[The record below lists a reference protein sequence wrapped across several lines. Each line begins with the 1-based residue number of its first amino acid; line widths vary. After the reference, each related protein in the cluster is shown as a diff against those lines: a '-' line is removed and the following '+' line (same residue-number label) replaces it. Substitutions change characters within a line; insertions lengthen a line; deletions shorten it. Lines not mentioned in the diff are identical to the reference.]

1 MSDTFDSNGLH
12 LDTLDETLEQL
23 KSDFNDIYQ
32 TADGEQID
40 FSSETPDGQ
49 ALTIFAQAGEIN
61 RQLLASVN
69 ASFDPDQASGN
80 ILDQRLKINALT
92 RKGGS
97 YTLVD
102 VTITVNKTIQLKG
115 LDSTAIDD
123 ETLYIV
129 QDDAGNRYMLLNTVT
144 INAGSSLSCRFRAE
158 NFGAFEVL
166 PDTIHTPVTIVSG
179 VVSINNPLAQVLVGT
194 LEESDRQAK
203 IRRRRSVAMAGT
215 NSCDSIVAAV
225 LDIDGIYDA
234 RCYENYG
241 QATGVPQ
248 FNGTDIPLHSI
259 WLVTLGTTTGVDGNE
274 DDIAK
279 ALYEK
284 NSYGRP
290 MFTGEVTGYS
300 YKNILYVNPET
311 GRQFYA
317 NWDEAQPLPI
327 YLKFT
332 IRLTGVQHTID
343 SDTIDLI
350 KQTIVQNSE
359 FNINTSLL
367 SSDFAE
373 IIQNAIDS
381 SGVIGGVAL
390 AIEFSTDD
398 VTYSAYLDGD
408 WDKIFTLTETDI
420 TITVV

>member
-61 RQLLASVN
+61 RQLLSNVN

-92 RKGGS
+92 RKGGT

-102 VTITVNKTIQLKG
+102 ITITVNKTVQLKG

-129 QDDAGNRYMLLNTVT
+129 QDDAGNRYILLNTVT

-248 FNGTDIPLHSI
+248 FNGIDIPLHSI

-274 DDIAK
+274 DDIANV
-279 ALYEK
+279 LYDK

-290 MFTGEVTGYS
+290 MFTGEVSGYS
-300 YKNILYVNPET
+300 YKNVLYINPQT

-332 IRLTGVQHTID
+332 IRMTGVQSTID
-343 SDTIDLI
+343 ADTLDHI
-350 KQTIVQNSE
+350 KELIVQNAQ
-359 FNINTSLL
+359 FNIDVDVL
-367 SSDFAE
+367 SSDFSVVVQE
-373 IIQNAIDS
+373 AINS

-390 AIEFSTDD
+390 AVEFSTDN
-398 VTYSAYLDGD
+398 VTYASYLSGD
-408 WDKIFTLTETDI
+408 WDKIFTLTEANI
-420 TITVV
+420 SITVV